1 MMRTTKLIV
10 IISLLFF
17 FFKVQSQ
24 NYCSVFG
31 AFLSPSYPA
40 STSTTIVNIDTLNTY
55 YGQTF
60 YTKLKIAKPIG
71 DILPFVKR
79 PLIIGVHGGGF
90 ISDSIAMSATNGY
103 NSMFTNMYSA
113 AQFGYIGASLDY
125 RTGYGVANEN
135 KVLAS
140 LMAPGFPACNA
151 VTPLI
156 MEEFDNAS
164 YRATY
169 DCLKAIDFIFQH
181 PTMFPYVDTT
191 QIYLYGS
198 SAGAIVVL
206 NAVLSELNEFTYL
219 PIAEQL
225 PFPKRHKIAGVIS
238 LSGAVNKSTVTKLQ
252 SSNLN
257 SFKTPLFLAHGNVD
271 TLLSNTIAPLSS
283 CTNIPSNYFKYGSST
298 LSNIACKINIPHE
311 LFLIDNAGHDLGATS
326 PVANTLISSSF
337 TYLYNSGICPSY
349 PASIEKK
356 YDLNGN
362 IIAQNFCLPINLEDK
377 TENKIK
383 FKVFP
388 NPFQSILYLK
398 FDDNLFER
406 DHFSIEVCSLFG
418 QKLIHVSDVNKID
431 VSNLSFGTYIL
442 RVIANDYIGQ
452 IIITK

>member
-1 MMRTTKLIV
+1 MVQTTKLIV

-31 AFLSPSYPA
+31 AFLSPSYPT

-90 ISDSIAMSATNGY
+90 ISDSIGMSATNGY

-140 LMAPGFPACNA
+140 LIAPGFPACNA
-151 VTPLI
+151 ITPLI

-164 YRATY
+164 CRATY

-181 PTMFPYVDTT
+181 SIMFPYVDTT

-206 NAVLSELNEFTYL
+206 NTVLSELNEFTYL

-225 PFPKRHKIAGVIS
+225 SFPKRHKIAGVIA
-238 LSGAVNKSTVTKLQ
+238 LSGAVNKVTATKLQ

-257 SFKTPLFLAHGNVD
+257 RFKTPLFLAHGNVD
-271 TLLSNTIAPLSS
+271 TLLSNTIAPLGS

-298 LSNIACKINIPHE
+298 LSNIACNINIPHE
-311 LFLIDNAGHDLGATS
+311 LFLIDQTGHDLAATS
-326 PVANTLISSSF
+326 PVANTLISASF
-337 TYLYNSGICPSY
+337 TYFYNSGICPSY
-349 PASIEKK
+349 PTSIEKT

-362 IIAQNFCLPINLEDK
+362 IIAQNFCLPIQLESK
-377 TENKIK
+377 LENKIK

-406 DHFSIEVCSLFG
+406 DHFSIDVCSLFG
-418 QKLIHVSDVNKID
+418 QKLIHVSDVNKMD
-431 VSNLSFGTYIL
+431 VSNLSAGTYIL

-452 IIITK
+452 IIINK